1 MSFGGWYI
9 DYEEKVMGHMDWGR
23 ERVRE
28 NAPTR
33 NNKAMEGEDLPKKD
47 KDIVDV
53 TLEEAYNA
61 IVKGLGIIGEAFEDG
76 NRDKPKKEKKK
87 PKKEKK

>member
-1 MSFGGWYI
+1 
-9 DYEEKVMGHMDWGR
+9 MGHMDWGR

-33 NNKAMEGEDLPKKD
+33 DNKAMEGEDLPKKD

-53 TLEEAYNA
+53 TLEEAYDA
-61 IVKGLGIIGEAFEDG
+61 IVMGLGIMAEGLGGDIDPDINQEAQDEILSSTGKSVDG
-76 NRDKPKKEKKK
+76 KDEEK
-87 PKKEKK
+87 